1 MEFWIFDKADAIDA
15 MNTVIKNPCED
26 HVLISKKQLFTLN
39 IVAFQPSNDEDNN
52 KHQAKY
58 MRKLI
63 SIRNG
68 FAKQPIRT
76 WDAR

>member
-1 MEFWIFDKADAIDA
+1 MEFWINNKTDAIDA
-15 MNTVIKNPCED
+15 MNTVIENPCSD

-39 IVAFQPSNDEDNN
+39 IVALKPYQFKYE
-52 KHQAKY
+52 Y